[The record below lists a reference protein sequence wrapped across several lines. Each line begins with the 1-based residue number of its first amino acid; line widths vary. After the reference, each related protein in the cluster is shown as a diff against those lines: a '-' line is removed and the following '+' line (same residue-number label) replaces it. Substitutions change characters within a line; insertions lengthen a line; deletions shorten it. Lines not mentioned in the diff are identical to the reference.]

1 MRVDE
6 TFAFTKNGRFELR
19 EEEAGGKGGA
29 GALSSKS
36 LAAASADDR
45 RARAARAHDL
55 FRQKFAPR
63 HLFERAGVYSSWGLA
78 VAVDT

>member
-1 MRVDE
+1 MVA
-6 TFAFTKNGRFELR
+6 FAPLDGLAAAYR
-19 EEEAGGKGGA
+19 A
-29 GALSSKS
+29 